1 MGELEQI
8 VEQAILKHA
17 KRINTKQVLSGMVA
31 EVGESTCTV
40 SRDNAPTL
48 NDVRLNSISG
58 DLESYLTVYPAVDS
72 EVLVGIIE
80 GMQTEAVLLKC
91 SKIDKIK
98 VRIGEMNLLFDA
110 EGQILNDGK
119 NGGLV
124 NILKLIEW
132 MQKVHTDLQMLKTLL
147 NTSIVAGNGAPLAIV
162 FNPTTTNPN
171 QNELED
177 NKVKH

>member
-1 MGELEQI
+1 MGELEQL

-17 KRINTKQVLSGMVA
+17 KRINTKQVLSGTVA

-91 SKIDKIK
+91 SKIEKIM
-98 VRIGEMNLLFDA
+98 VRIGEMKLFFDA
-110 EGQILNDGK
+110 EGQILNDGN

-124 NILKLIEW
+124 NILKLLEW
-132 MQKVHTDLQMLKTLL
+132 MQKVYADLQTLKGLL
-147 NTSIVAGNGAPLAIV
+147 STTPVAGNGSPLAIV
-162 FNPTTTNPN
+162 FNPTTSSPK

-177 NKVKH
+177 TKVKH